1 MTKDGGRQSSHR
13 LPVVLHQD
21 FDNCRYCPKTIS
33 DINLTR
39 MSTFKIISDLTVAAP
54 AHPPKGMEFS
64 GPSNGLTPVH
74 GSMGAFTPFATGAP
88 TERTL
93 IGFPAPDPKVKHWG
107 MKHVRSYSGTRMPL
121 PAPIRAHEPINILL
135 DFFDA

>member
-1 MTKDGGRQSSHR
+1 MTKDGDRQSSHR

-21 FDNCRYCPKTIS
+21 EDHCRYCPKTIN
-33 DINLTR
+33 DISSIR

-54 AHPPKGMEFS
+54 AQPPKGMDFS

-74 GSMGAFTPFATGAP
+74 GSMGTFTPFATGAP

-93 IGFPAPDPKVKHWG
+93 IGFPAPDPKVKFWG
-107 MKHVRSYSGTRMPL
+107 MRRV
-121 PAPIRAHEPINILL
+121 
-135 DFFDA
+135 